1 MKINQLEAKVQ
12 IKETEL
18 HEVREKYRVVCE
30 DYEKLKE
37 QNKSL
42 LRRITNEQ
50 FERYFV
56 PDQIDKCFDEWGG
69 HILNDGTREIVVV
82 LLVASCCEL
91 WGLRA
96 INKRAYFP
104 TDFESI
110 LPPLPTAIQHATE
123 KTEGCKL
130 QRVVDRFIPQ
140 APD

>member
-18 HEVREKYRVVCE
+18 YEVREKYRVVCE

-50 FERYFV
+50 FERFDV
-56 PDQIDKCFDEWGG
+56 KPHLSDQSDRCFDEWGG
-69 HILNDGTREIVVV
+69 HILSDGTREIVVL
-82 LLVASCCEL
+82 LLVASCGEL
-91 WGLRA
+91 WVLRA

-104 TDFESI
+104 TDFKSV
-110 LPPLPTAIQHATE
+110 LPPLYRACI
-123 KTEGCKL
+123 
-130 QRVVDRFIPQ
+130 
-140 APD
+140 